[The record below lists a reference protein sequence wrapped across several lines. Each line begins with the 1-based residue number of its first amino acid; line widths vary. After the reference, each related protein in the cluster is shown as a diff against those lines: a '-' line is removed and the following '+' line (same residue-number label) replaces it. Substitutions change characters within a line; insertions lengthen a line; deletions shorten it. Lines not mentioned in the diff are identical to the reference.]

1 MRIVYVF
8 DMRSPDM
15 VGHPYLFRA
24 PKALARLLCRFSR
37 HLDYALTW
45 WTKEEM
51 EAAASIFMSTP
62 DTLI

>member
-24 PKALARLLCRFSR
+24 PRLVARLVCRIWR

-45 WTKEEM
+45 WSDEEM
-51 EAAASIFMSTP
+51 EQAAAVFAATP
-62 DTLI
+62 DTYI

>member
-8 DMRSPDM
+8 DMDAPDM

-24 PKALARLLCRFSR
+24 PVALARFLCRFSR

-45 WTKEEM
+45 WSDEEM
-51 EAAASIFMSTP
+51 REAAVLFTATP